1 MRKRKVRLM
10 GCALAAVMRA
20 DALDT
25 RVHAASASRS
35 GEIGGEIGGG
45 VWAGCSGIAGECG
58 ERATG

>member
-35 GEIGGEIGGG
+35 GDIGGG
-45 VWAGCSGIAGECG
+45 VRAGCSGIAGECG